1 MELEIQSGFAFVHLT
16 QMSQNKFSR
25 TKKKFLFMTQLKNH
39 IFNVIY
45 LAWRFLSSCS
55 CTYPDKILIDMLATL
70 VLAGSDTVKGC
81 WNAQGIL
88 NPQLKNTDKVSSNLS
103 FSFGIGPKPK

>member
-1 MELEIQSGFAFVHLT
+1 
-16 QMSQNKFSR
+16 
-25 TKKKFLFMTQLKNH
+25 MTQLKNH

-70 VLAGSDTVKGC
+70 MLAGSDIVKGF
-81 WNAQGIL
+81 WNTQGIL
-88 NPQLKNTDKVSSNLS
+88 NPQNVFHKFASDNLS
-103 FSFGIGPKPK
+103 GLFVLWSFIFI

>member
-1 MELEIQSGFAFVHLT
+1 
-16 QMSQNKFSR
+16 
-25 TKKKFLFMTQLKNH
+25 MTHLKNH

-70 VLAGSDTVKGC
+70 MLAGSDIVKGY
-81 WNAQGIL
+81 WDAQGIL
-88 NPQLKNTDKVSSNLS
+88 NPHNVFHKFAFDNLS
-103 FSFGIGPKPK
+103 GLFETVLWSSIFI